1 MRVLLFLSLLGFAL
15 AQESV
20 TVQVGETI
28 GKVPPYA
35 INGFNHGTF
44 MNVMDFQEDFAELDI
59 GSLRYPP
66 GNIADE
72 FPLNRMRIAD
82 YARQL
87 EFLGDLPVMVVN
99 NLFTGTPEEAAESVT
114 GFEEEGMSVL
124 VFEVGNEPDLYGPNR
139 SDDSWTPEKYCEQF
153 RAYHAAIKAVDPEAL
168 VGGPAVSGADIAEPY
183 LKEFLN
189 LCGDVVDVLTWHIY
203 PTDGSA
209 EDAEALATSE
219 VVTQTIRRYR
229 DWTTDPDINPLGY
242 ERDIQ
247 LGISEFGLSWKTNNN
262 RHLMDTEATLWLA
275 DALGQMAREQLDMS
289 HYFALQGTGGH
300 GLIDQANWR
309 RPTYYLFEMLKNY
322 KGDILDTTSDDPL
335 LRAYAVD
342 NGTNLQILLVNM
354 ATEAKELELAL
365 PRTIEGLELK
375 TISDDTYEVFV
386 DGVGY
391 SSETQAADEPLSVP
405 ARAVVL
411 VTTN

>member
-1 MRVLLFLSLLGFAL
+1 MRVLLLLSLLGFAL
-15 AQESV
+15 AQERV
-20 TVQVGETI
+20 TVQVDEPI

-44 MNVMDFQEDFAELDI
+44 MNVIDFQEDFAELDI

-87 EFLGDLPVMVVN
+87 DFLGDMPVMVVN
-99 NLFTGTPEEAAESVT
+99 NLFMGTPEEAAESVT
-114 GFEEEGMSVL
+114 GFEEEGIPVL

-153 RAYHAAIKAVDPEAL
+153 RAYHTAIEAVDPEAL

-229 DWTTDPDINPLGY
+229 DWTKDPDINPLGY

-247 LGISEFGLSWKTNNN
+247 LGITEFGLSWKTNNN

-342 NGTNLQILLVNM
+342 NGRSLQILLVNM
-354 ATEAKELELAL
+354 ATEGKELELAL
-365 PRTIEGLELK
+365 PQTIEELELK

-405 ARAVVL
+405 ARSVML